1 MKFFSYRFTS
11 IFLFFS
17 RAIGA
22 AERKFSN
29 NFSTIESS
37 GVPICFKDQ
46 GEGPPV
52 FFIHGYTSNALDW
65 NIAINLLK
73 DRFRLITIDCR
84 GHGASGKPEDLT
96 FYGRKMV
103 ADILEVLQ
111 KLEIEKVCLVGY
123 SMGAEIALRFTVEHP
138 EVVTGLVVGG
148 SGWSGKR
155 KQSFILKLE
164 IH

>member
-1 MKFFSYRFTS
+1 
-11 IFLFFS
+11 
-17 RAIGA
+17 
-22 AERKFSN
+22 
-29 NFSTIESS
+29 
-37 GVPICFKDQ
+37 
-46 GEGPPV
+46 
-52 FFIHGYTSNALDW
+52 
-65 NIAINLLK
+65 
-73 DRFRLITIDCR
+73 
-84 GHGASGKPEDLT
+84 
-96 FYGRKMV
+96 MV